1 MTILRTINSTFQTK
15 IIINQ
20 DMMGFIFRKERYFT
34 SESLCW
40 IPQLHVHA
48 QVGLLNLLTLDHL
61 EDLLN

>member
-34 SESLCW
+34 GESLCW
-40 IPQLHVHA
+40 IPQLHA
-48 QVGLLNLLTLDHL
+48 QVGSLNLLTLDHL